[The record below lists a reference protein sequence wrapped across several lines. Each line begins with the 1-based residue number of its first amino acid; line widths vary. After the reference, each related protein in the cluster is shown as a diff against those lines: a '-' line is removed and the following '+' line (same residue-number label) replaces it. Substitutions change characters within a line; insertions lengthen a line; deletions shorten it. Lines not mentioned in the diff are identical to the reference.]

1 MSSFLWGISPSC
13 LADEVKRSA
22 YLYDYCRVR
31 AGRILVFAP
40 TWGKVWRRA
49 IGSAFSIFVY

>member
-31 AGRILVFAP
+31 AGGVLVSAP
-40 TWGKVWRRA
+40 TWGEVCRRV